1 MRREIL
7 LSGLLF
13 GAAACGSSCEHRGVS
28 SRDRLAE
35 PEPLDAEQLATRLWP
50 AGSKGAW
57 RPISEQKQLALEAL
71 LVILLDNA
79 AQGELPI
86 HERRRANK
94 LAAVAGLELSALE
107 RGQVRLWVAAEPSD
121 DVRGRGA
128 YVIRRGPASPLL
140 LSIPHTF
147 HDIGTGD
154 IGLALALGEG
164 PIVPRAL
171 FVNTVHR
178 HRQLDGSKKEL
189 RHNPADSAHEP
200 AHPLARATRRAL
212 EQGIVTVVQLHGFTL
227 RPHDPAVI
235 LSSGTAQP
243 SAYVVALAGSLR
255 AAMPEFPI
263 GVYGLDTTYMGG
275 LENVQG
281 EHARGLARCFVHV
294 EIGRE
299 LRDRLV
305 EDAALREQ
313 FGRGVLVMP
322 EETGVCR

>member
-7 LSGLLF
+7 LTSLLF

-28 SRDRLAE
+28 GRDRLDE
-35 PEPLDAEQLATRLWP
+35 PEPLDAELLAARLWP
-50 AGSKGAW
+50 VGSKGAW
-57 RPISEQKQLALEAL
+57 RPIGEQRQLALEGL
-71 LVILLDNA
+71 LVLLLDHA
-79 AQGELPI
+79 AQGELPV

-107 RGQVRLWVAAEPSD
+107 RGAVRLWVAAEPAA

-140 LSIPHTF
+140 ISAPHSF

-154 IGLALALGEG
+154 IALALVLGEG
-164 PIVPRAL
+164 AVVPRAL

-178 HRQLDGSKKEL
+178 HRQTDGSKQE
-189 RHNPADSAHEP
+189 RATNPADSAHAP
-200 AHPLARATRRAL
+200 AHMLARATRRAL
-212 EQGIVTVVQLHGFTL
+212 EQGIVTIVQLHGFSV

-235 LSSGTAQP
+235 MSSGTARP
-243 SAYVVALAGSLR
+243 SAYVVALAGTLR

-263 GVYGLDTTYMGG
+263 GVFGIDASHMGG
-275 LENVQG
+275 LENLQG
-281 EHARGLARCFVHV
+281 EHARALGRCFVHV

-313 FGRGVLVMP
+313 FARGLLVMP
-322 EETGVCR
+322 EEAGACR

>member
-1 MRREIL
+1 MTTPWRVRTKRRWL
-7 LSGLLF
+7 K
-13 GAAACGSSCEHRGVS
+13 
-28 SRDRLAE
+28 
-35 PEPLDAEQLATRLWP
+35 T
-50 AGSKGAW
+50 
-57 RPISEQKQLALEAL
+57 
-71 LVILLDNA
+71 
-79 AQGELPI
+79 
-86 HERRRANK
+86 
-94 LAAVAGLELSALE
+94 
-107 RGQVRLWVAAEPSD
+107 
-121 DVRGRGA
+121 
-128 YVIRRGPASPLL
+128 GP
-140 LSIPHTF
+140 
-147 HDIGTGD
+147 D
-154 IGLALALGEG
+154 
-164 PIVPRAL
+164 
-171 FVNTVHR
+171 
-178 HRQLDGSKKEL
+178 
-189 RHNPADSAHEP
+189 
-200 AHPLARATRRAL
+200 
-212 EQGIVTVVQLHGFTL
+212 
-227 RPHDPAVI
+227 DPAVI